1 MVLVSTIDAG
11 AAGAGFTV
19 NDPAADHDVTAAVVG
34 EESPW
39 AERTRQN
46 FCPAVRESTVRLGLL
61 SCGESSSICW
71 KPESFAICNS
81 YPLGWGLATSVQASC
96 TGSVSE
102 APLAG
107 ESGAGGAPMGL
118 L

>member
-1 MVLVSTIDAG
+1 MEAG
-11 AAGAGFTV
+11 DGGAGFTV
-19 NDPAADHDVTAAVVG
+19 KVPAADHAVTAAVVG

-46 FCPAVRESTVRLGLL
+46 FCPGVSESTVRFGLL

-71 KPESFAICNS
+71 KPESLAICNS
-81 YPLGWGLATSVQASC
+81 YPLGCGLATSVHASC
-96 TGSVSE
+96 TGNVSDE
-102 APLAG
+102 PFAG

>member
-1 MVLVSTIDAG
+1 ML
-11 AAGAGFTV
+11 
-19 NDPAADHDVTAAVVG
+19 NDPWADHAVTAAVVV

-46 FCPAVRESTVRLGLL
+46 FWPDVKESTVRLGLV
-61 SCGESSSICW
+61 SCGASSSICW

-81 YPLGWGLATSVQASC
+81 YPLGWGLATSFQATC
-96 TGSVSE
+96 TGNVSD
-102 APLAG
+102 APVAG
-107 ESGAGGAPMGL
+107 ESGAGGAPIGL

>member
-1 MVLVSTIDAG
+1 MEAG
-11 AAGAGFTV
+11 DGGAGFTV
-19 NDPAADHDVTAAVVG
+19 NVPAADHAVTAAVVG

-46 FCPAVRESTVRLGLL
+46 FCPAVSESSVRLALL

-71 KPESFAICNS
+71 NPESLAICNS
-81 YPLGWGLATSVQASC
+81 YPLGCGLATSVQASWI
-96 TGSVSE
+96 GSVSE
-102 APLAG
+102 APFAG
-107 ESGAGGAPMGL
+107 EIGDGGAEIGL